1 MEFYNYLNK
10 KNFLIFLVLVN
21 LIVFSFFLISPTFAW
36 AYEDSEKIMEAG
48 FDATNLFT
56 AVFNVG
62 LPKFLFLQPSLTLFD
77 LASEFFSTITGNNLF
92 TEGIDSS
99 NFSKVYSFVGGLAG
113 NGTYSLQPIGYLIV
127 GICAGIEGLRICK
140 DSKGLS
146 TQWLGLGLMEAWFVY
161 ALKFYVLYSLVA
173 NAKELMLAIY
183 SIVMAVQNVV
193 SSAIKVSQ
201 FDNGSVVFDSVKEFI
216 NNITIGDGTGVCF
229 VVFITAIVCLIVC
242 ALTAIYIQV
251 LSVMRIFEIFILM
264 AISPIT
270 LGAAASTFTSDVTK
284 TYIKTFISAVLQLTV
299 ILLIVA
305 IFGPLMTG
313 ITSSLNNVFN
323 GDTGVNTIL
332 KAVVPIVTSL
342 SLFLMVKKSR
352 QISNNLV
359 GLA

>member
-1 MEFYNYLNK
+1 MLFFSYFNRNK
-10 KNFLIFLVLVN
+10 LFFLFFLFC
-21 LIVFSFFLISPTFAW
+21 LILFFLISPTLAW
-36 AYEDSEKIMEAG
+36 AYENTEKIMEAG
-48 FDATNLFT
+48 FDPLKIPEWFMSVA
-56 AVFNVG
+56 
-62 LPKFLFLQPSLTLFD
+62 LPKTLFLQPSLSFFD
-77 LASEFFSTITGNNLF
+77 LAAEFFSTISGNNLF

-99 NFSKVYSFVGGLAG
+99 KFTKVYSFIATLTGSLKPAG
-113 NGTYSLQPIGYLIV
+113 FLIV

-161 ALKFYVLYSLVA
+161 AIKFYVLYSLVE

-183 SIVMAVQNVV
+183 SLVMIIQNAVINT
-193 SSAIKVSQ
+193 IKGSG
-201 FDNGSVVFDSVKEFI
+201 FDSGSVVFDEVKNFV
-216 NNITIGDGTGVCF
+216 NNVTIGDGMGVAF
-229 VVFITAIVCLIVC
+229 VIFLTAITCLIIC
-242 ALTAIYIQV
+242 ALTAVYVQV
-251 LSVMRIFEIFILM
+251 LSVMRIFEIFVLM
-264 AISPIT
+264 AVSPIT
-270 LGAAASTFTSDVTK
+270 LGAAASSFTSDVTK

-313 ITSSLNNVFN
+313 IASSLGEVFN
-323 GDTGVNTIL
+323 GDSGINTIL